1 MAPKKQVA
9 STTSTAASKK
19 AAEAAVYDEGTG
31 DSADD
36 FSRRNIMDVVHVA
49 LAAFA
54 VGIYLNS
61 LKGEFVFDDRV
72 AIEENK
78 VNHQLIH
85 M

>member
-1 MAPKKQVA
+1 MGPKKQVA
-9 STTSTAASKK
+9 STSSAAASKK
-19 AAEAAVYDEGTG
+19 ATEAAVYDEDSG

-36 FSRRNIMDVVHVA
+36 VTQRNVMDVVHVA

-54 VGIYLNS
+54 IGIYLNS

-78 VNHQLIH
+78 VSE
-85 M
+85 